1 MKIVVTLPEPHEN
14 KFFHFAFCFCWRLQE
29 FPINLLFFDLSA
41 FYLFEQQTPDS
52 CPRVVFS
59 VGLITRES
67 VLQWLQQRTAFTKL
81 HRATWF
87 HQIAFT
93 LVFEQKREAAR
104 LKALLYLSA
113 RCNGDNNY
121 LERQA

>member
-1 MKIVVTLPEPHEN
+1 MRTSSFILLFV
-14 KFFHFAFCFCWRLQE
+14 CWRLQE
-29 FPINLLFFDLSA
+29 FPINQLVFAISA
-41 FYLFEQQTPDS
+41 FYLFEQQTSDA

-59 VGLITRES
+59 VDFLTRES
-67 VLQWLQQRTAFTKL
+67 VLQWLQQRAAFREL
-81 HRATWF
+81 HCATWF

-93 LVFEQKREAAR
+93 FVLEQKGEAAR

-113 RCNGDNNY
+113 GCKGDNNY